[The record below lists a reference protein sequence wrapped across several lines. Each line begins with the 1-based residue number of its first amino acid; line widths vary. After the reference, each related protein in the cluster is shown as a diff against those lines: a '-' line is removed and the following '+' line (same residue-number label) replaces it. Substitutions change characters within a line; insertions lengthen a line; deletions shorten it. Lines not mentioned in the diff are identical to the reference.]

1 VDYEFQEFGDDVE
14 SEIQA
19 IWDECEQELEQEQDR
34 WWKEIEDLIEQ
45 ETTEKHEWIAEMKAE
60 YNQLIKSADT
70 QEEKDRLSD
79 ERDKNIEML
88 KRDLDIKKMLKINEL
103 KAKHKSEEEIIK
115 TWVRTDGMQK
125 VKQNLSKRGS
135 RAHTPG
141 R

>member
-1 VDYEFQEFGDDVE
+1 
-14 SEIQA
+14 
-19 IWDECEQELEQEQDR
+19 
-34 WWKEIEDLIEQ
+34 
-45 ETTEKHEWIAEMKAE
+45 MKAE

-115 TWVRTDGMQK
+115 T
-125 VKQNLSKRGS
+125 
-135 RAHTPG
+135 
-141 R
+141 